1 MKPLRIISASRQ
13 KVSVKAA
20 IPISAVLA
28 LLSGCA
34 GLRAE
39 MAPDPLA
46 RTVAWREIATEAD
59 RVRVR
64 GWRDSMVQ
72 GLAKARAAGHE
83 TVIAGEGALLQPDS
97 ALSWADMPAG
107 DYRCRVQKLGAK
119 SKGLLDYVAYP
130 SFDCR
135 LRSENG
141 VMSFAKLTGS
151 QRPIG
156 LFLPDNGKRMIF
168 LGTLQLGDERV
179 ALQYGRD
186 RERDLAGVVERI
198 GDRRWR
204 LILPFPHFES
214 TVDVVELVPLG

>member
-1 MKPLRIISASRQ
+1 MKSASM
-13 KVSVKAA
+13 
-20 IPISAVLA
+20 PLCAVLA
-28 LLSGCA
+28 LLAGCA
-34 GLRAE
+34 DLRAE
-39 MAPDPLA
+39 LAPDPLP
-46 RTVAWREIATEAD
+46 RTVAWREIATDSD

-64 GWRDSMVQ
+64 GWRDAMVQ
-72 GLAKARAAGHE
+72 GLTKARAAGRGAE
-83 TVIAGEGALLQPDS
+83 IAREGALLQPDAAIAWS
-97 ALSWADMPAG
+97 DLPEG
-107 DYRCRVQKLGAK
+107 NYRCRVLKLGAK
-119 SKGLLDYVAYP
+119 TKGLLDYVAYP

-179 ALQYGRD
+179 PLQYGRD
-186 RERDLAGVVERI
+186 RERDMAGVVERI
-198 GDRRWR
+198 GERRWR

-214 TVDVVELVPLG
+214 TVDVLELVPLG

>member
-1 MKPLRIISASRQ
+1 MKSAS
-13 KVSVKAA
+13 V
-20 IPISAVLA
+20 PLCAVFA
-28 LLSGCA
+28 MLSGCA

-39 MAPDPLA
+39 MAPDPLP
-46 RTVAWREIATEAD
+46 RSVAWREVATDSD

-64 GWRDSMVQ
+64 GWRDAMVE
-72 GLAKARAAGHE
+72 GLANARAAGHGAE
-83 TVIAGEGALLQPDS
+83 IGKEGALLQPDA
-97 ALSWADMPAG
+97 ALAWTDLPEG
-107 DYRCRVQKLGAK
+107 DYRCRVLKLGAK
-119 SKGLLDYVAYP
+119 SKGLPDYVAYP
-130 SFDCR
+130 AFDCR
-135 LRSENG
+135 VRNDNG

-186 RERDLAGVVERI
+186 LERDMAGVVQRI

-214 TVDVVELVPLG
+214 IVDVLELVPLG

>member
-1 MKPLRIISASRQ
+1 MKSVSLPLC
-13 KVSVKAA
+13 AA
-20 IPISAVLA
+20 LA

-34 GLRAE
+34 DLRAE
-39 MAPDPLA
+39 LAPDPLP
-46 RTVAWREIATEAD
+46 RTVAWREIATDSD

-64 GWRDSMVQ
+64 GWRDAMVQ
-72 GLAKARAAGHE
+72 GLAKARAAGHGAE
-83 TVIAGEGALLQPDS
+83 IAREGALLQPDS
-97 ALSWADMPAG
+97 AVPWSDLPEG
-107 DYRCRVQKLGAK
+107 NYRCRVLKLGAK
-119 SKGLLDYVAYP
+119 TKGLLDYVAYP

-168 LGTLQLGDERV
+168 LGTLQLGDEQV
-179 ALQYGRD
+179 PLQYGRD
-186 RERDLAGVVERI
+186 RERDMAGVVERI

-214 TVDVVELVPLG
+214 TVDVLELVPLG

>member
-1 MKPLRIISASRQ
+1 MPLC
-13 KVSVKAA
+13 
-20 IPISAVLA
+20 AVFA
-28 LLSGCA
+28 MLSGCA

-39 MAPDPLA
+39 MAPDPLP
-46 RTVAWREIATEAD
+46 RSVAWREVATDSD

-64 GWRDSMVQ
+64 GWRDAMVE
-72 GLAKARAAGHE
+72 GLAKARAASHGTE
-83 TVIAGEGALLQPDS
+83 IAREGALLQPDA
-97 ALSWADMPAG
+97 ALTWTDLPEG
-107 DYRCRVQKLGAK
+107 DYRCRVLKLGAK
-119 SKGLLDYVAYP
+119 SKGLPDYVAYP
-130 SFDCR
+130 AFDCR
-135 LRSENG
+135 VRNDNG

-186 RERDLAGVVERI
+186 LERDMAGVVQRI

-214 TVDVVELVPLG
+214 IVDVLELVPLG